1 MSLNVK
7 GKKRETLI
15 CGPTKCQD
23 LNKYV
28 HCTTYSTVD
37 PLKVGFFL
45 RFKSQQ
51 MRCII

>member
-23 LNKYV
+23 LNKY
-28 HCTTYSTVD
+28 TVQ
-37 PLKVGFFL
+37 PTVL
-45 RFKSQQ
+45 
-51 MRCII
+51 